1 MIICGLLSRRHSLGI
16 FSDISYSSVRALS
29 IATRAKHP
37 DQAEVCRVELGHVR
51 RRPITLVCQGWVV
64 PLAVP
69 GALPLPPQTCRT
81 GTASAWRH
89 AMTPSPER
97 DQLFISYSHVDREWV
112 VRLQKM
118 IRPLVR
124 SHGLRLWDDSQ
135 IQPGDKWREEIE
147 AALAAAKVALLLVSS
162 DFLASEFVTN
172 SELPQLLAAA
182 EEEGLRILWVPLRPS
197 LVRVTPIYAY
207 QGVLDQGRP
216 LAGMNPVDQEESLV
230 KIALAIQ
237 EALGHRQDSPPP
249 GAGATT
255 QPDSSGHLRQ
265 ASTPGSG
272 SSVLPSSDRQAAA
285 AARSGASQAEAAE
298 PPPATIPLQRFPTST
313 CLLRQAGGRWSMERR
328 ALQVE
333 GYREDLGGVA
343 LTMVKIPAG
352 SFLMGSPEDEPERLE
367 REGPQHDVTLGA
379 FFMAQTPITQ
389 AQWRAVAGWQKVER
403 DLKPDPSRFKG
414 ANRPVEQVSWL
425 DALEFCRR
433 LSQRT
438 GQRYGLPSEAQ
449 WEYACRAGSTTP
461 FHCGATL
468 TPELANYDGNHVYG
482 NGPKGTYREQTIDVA
497 SFPANGWGLHDM
509 HGNVWELCE
518 DHWHD
523 SYNFAPGDD
532 QPWLIPAAADD
543 ERRLLRGGSW
553 SNNPGICRSACRGDY
568 PPDSRSFTIG
578 FRVCCLP
585 QD

>member
-1 MIICGLLSRRHSLGI
+1 
-16 FSDISYSSVRALS
+16 
-29 IATRAKHP
+29 
-37 DQAEVCRVELGHVR
+37 
-51 RRPITLVCQGWVV
+51 
-64 PLAVP
+64 
-69 GALPLPPQTCRT
+69 
-81 GTASAWRH
+81 
-89 AMTPSPER
+89 MTPPPER
-97 DQLFISYSHVDREWV
+97 DQLFISYSHVDRQWV
-112 VRLQKM
+112 DRLQTM

-147 AALAAAKVALLLVSS
+147 TALAAAKVALLLVSS

-172 SELPQLLAAA
+172 SELPQLLTAE

-197 LVRVTPIYAY
+197 LVRRTPIDAY
-207 QGVLDQGRP
+207 QALLDPGRP
-216 LAGMNPVDQEESLV
+216 LAAMNPVEQEQALV
-230 KIALAIQ
+230 KIAFAIEKALA
-237 EALGHRQDSPPP
+237 ARHDSPP
-249 GAGATT
+249 GAGTKT
-255 QPDSSGHLRQ
+255 QGDSAGR
-265 ASTPGSG
+265 
-272 SSVLPSSDRQAAA
+272 
-285 AARSGASQAEAAE
+285 
-298 PPPATIPLQRFPTST
+298 PPATVPLQRFATST
-313 CLLRQAGGRWSMERR
+313 CLLRQEGGRWSMERHP
-328 ALQVE
+328 LQVE
-333 GYREDLGGVA
+333 GYREDLGGEVA

-367 REGPQHDVTLGA
+367 REGPQHEVTLGS

-389 AQWRAVAGWQKVER
+389 AQWRVVAGWQKVGR

-414 ANRPVEQVSWL
+414 AKRPVEQVSWF

-461 FHCGATL
+461 FHFGAML
-468 TPELANYDGNHVYG
+468 TPEVANYDCNSVYE

-509 HGNVWELCE
+509 HGNVREWCE

-532 QPWLIPAAADD
+532 QPWLIPAAAAD

-553 SNNPGICRSACRGDY
+553 FSFPGYCRSAFRNYPYPGDAGSY
-568 PPDSRSFTIG
+568 DG
-578 FRVCCLP
+578 FRVVCLP